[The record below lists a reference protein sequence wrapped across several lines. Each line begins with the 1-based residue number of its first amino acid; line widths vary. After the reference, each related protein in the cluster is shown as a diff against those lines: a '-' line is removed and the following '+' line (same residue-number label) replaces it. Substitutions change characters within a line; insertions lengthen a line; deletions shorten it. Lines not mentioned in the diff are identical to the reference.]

1 MQRRNYIVI
10 ASCIFFIVAIFF
22 LNKKFP
28 PDPIHKVPFFS
39 YTDQNNKIFTTNDLL
54 GKITIADFF
63 FTGCPVTCPRM
74 KAYMNQIHEFYDMD
88 PGVQFLSISVDP
100 KNDTQ
105 SVINNFIRERGL
117 SYSNWFFLQSDEES
131 IVSLLEDGFLLSGEG
146 LPGMH
151 STKFILIDS
160 NAQILGYYE
169 YSSKED
175 FNNLISDTTY
185 LLNRL

>member
-28 PDPIHKVPFFS
+28 PDPIHKVPYFS

-74 KAYMNQIHEFYDMD
+74 KAYMNQIHEFYDMN

>member
-1 MQRRNYIVI
+1 MQRRNHIVI

-28 PDPIHKVPFFS
+28 PDPIHKVPYFS

-117 SYSNWFFLQSDEES
+117 SYSNWFFLQSEEES

>member
-88 PGVQFLSISVDP
+88 PGLQFLSISVDP